1 MKKKLGISI
10 LIVVIFI
17 AVLFAFSKNPIVSC
31 KIEIPQNYMEA
42 VKDQAEGLYSKRLP
56 LIPVYV
62 RVEHYTEETLYYT
75 IYYFPL
81 GAVGRSYTG
90 GDGYN
95 IEKPLTNM

>member
-1 MKKKLGISI
+1 MKKKMGIGVI
-10 LIVVIFI
+10 ITVDLLI
-17 AVLFAFSKNPIVSC
+17 VLFAFSKNPIVSC
-31 KIEIPQNYMEA
+31 NIEIPENYMEA
-42 VKDQAEGLYSKRLP
+42 IKEQAEGVYSKRLP

-62 RVEHYTEETLYYT
+62 RIDNYAEKKLYYT

-81 GAVGRSYTG
+81 GSVGMSYIE